1 MLTVSFGSAA
11 SSDTYSLV
19 TNIGNYGVSQSEL
32 SESLLGIKRSYDEI
46 AKVHS
51 IKSDIYNLHVTVDDF
66 FYVEGELKKDE
77 RRIIKRNSYV
87 ISLYYIASIDEPLNL
102 TSPDK
107 RNYIENVIMF
117 GLRND
122 DLFVRN
128 QAVEASRV
136 ARNNKLLPELY
147 NIVINSDELGQK
159 ISAIISIYENGSLE
173 AKGLLLKLYHL
184 EEEKKLKIKIREYI
198 DWLD

>member
-77 RRIIKRNSYV
+77 RRIIKRNSDV

-107 RNYIENVIMF
+107 WNYVENVIMF
-117 GLRND
+117 GLKSD

-173 AKGLLLKLYHL
+173 AKGLLLKLYDL
-184 EEEKKLKIKIREYI
+184 EEEKKLKVKIREYI